1 MMARVFSAKWAMG
14 NGCEDLRMQMFVR
27 SRMRGKR
34 DEQGEVLPVREAGRQ
49 FAFGVRRGRV

>member
-1 MMARVFSAKWAMG
+1 
-14 NGCEDLRMQMFVR
+14 MQMFVR